1 MTNKIQNLFVGAA
14 VLATALTFAG
24 LAARWSTAAPAA
36 ASKPSTAISTTP
48 QVGSVARGR
57 YLVAV
62 TGCNDCHTSG
72 YAEKAGELP
81 TGEWLKGSVVGY
93 KGPWGTTYA
102 SNLRL
107 TVQGMTEADW
117 LVFARSPRRPPMPWF
132 ALRDMSDADLRDIYR
147 FISSLGAAGQWMPA
161 ALDPGI
167 APSTPYFVFEP
178 QTLGRSAPSNRLQ
191 NSGSTS

>member
-1 MTNKIQNLFVGAA
+1 MTNKIQSLFVGAA
-14 VLATALTFAG
+14 VLATALSFAG

-36 ASKPSTAISTTP
+36 APTRTAAMSATQPATG
-48 QVGSVARGR
+48 VERGR

-81 TGEWLKGSVVGY
+81 TGEWLKGSVIGY

-147 FISSLGAAGQWMPA
+147 FIKSLGTAGDRMPA
-161 ALDPGI
+161 ALDPGV

-178 QTLGRSAPSNRLQ
+178 QNLAALSAQ
-191 NSGSTS
+191 

>member
-1 MTNKIQNLFVGAA
+1 MFNKNPKALVGAA
-14 VLATALTFAG
+14 ALASAFTLVG
-24 LAARWSTAAPAA
+24 LAVLVSASVPAA
-36 ASKPSTAISTTP
+36 APTVSAAVSTAQQAAHI
-48 QVGSVARGR
+48 ARGR

-72 YAEKAGELP
+72 YAERAGELP
-81 TGEWLKGSVVGY
+81 TDEWLKGSVIGY

-132 ALRDMSDADLRDIYR
+132 SLRDMSDADLRDIYR
-147 FISSLGAAGQWMPA
+147 FIKSLGTAGDRTPA
-161 ALDPGI
+161 ALAPGE

-178 QTLGRSAPSNRLQ
+178 QNLAALRAR
-191 NSGSTS
+191 

>member
-1 MTNKIQNLFVGAA
+1 MFNRNQSVFAGAA
-14 VLATALTFAG
+14 ALASTLTLAG
-24 LAARWSTAAPAA
+24 LAALLSTAVPAA
-36 ASKPSTAISTTP
+36 APMMSAAISTT
-48 QVGSVARGR
+48 QQAAHIARGR

-72 YAEKAGELP
+72 YAERAGALP
-81 TGEWLKGSVVGY
+81 TDEWLKGSGIGY

-132 ALRDMSDADLRDIYR
+132 SLRDMSDADLRDIYR
-147 FISSLGAAGQWMPA
+147 FIKSLGTAGDRAPA
-161 ALDPGI
+161 ALDPGV

-178 QTLGRSAPSNRLQ
+178 QNLAALSAQ
-191 NSGSTS
+191 

>member
-1 MTNKIQNLFVGAA
+1 MSNKKQTVLVGAA
-14 VLATALTFAG
+14 VLAATLTFAWVATQ
-24 LAARWSTAAPAA
+24 LSIAAPAA
-36 ASKPSTAISTTP
+36 APTSSAAVSTAQ

-72 YAEKAGELP
+72 YAEKAGNLP
-81 TGEWLKGSVVGY
+81 TGEWLKGSVIGY

-117 LVFARSPRRPPMPWF
+117 LAFARSPRRPPMPWF
-132 ALRDMSDADLRDIYR
+132 ALRDMSDTDLRDIYR
-147 FISSLGAAGQWMPA
+147 FIKSLGTAGDRMPA
-161 ALDPGI
+161 ALDPGV

-178 QTLGRSAPSNRLQ
+178 QNLAALSAR
-191 NSGSTS
+191 